1 MLFLPILSFIILIY
15 SFNHV
20 MNKSLN
26 IQVTSGQYNLLWLL
40 LAENGEKIVADN
52 PLDMDMQTLDNL
64 FDAVCEA
71 DYVQ

>member
-1 MLFLPILSFIILIY
+1 
-15 SFNHV
+15 

-26 IQVTSGQYNLLWLL
+26 IQVTSGQYNLLWLM

-52 PLDMDMQTLDNL
+52 PLDMDMQTFDNL
-64 FDAVCEA
+64 FDAVCQA